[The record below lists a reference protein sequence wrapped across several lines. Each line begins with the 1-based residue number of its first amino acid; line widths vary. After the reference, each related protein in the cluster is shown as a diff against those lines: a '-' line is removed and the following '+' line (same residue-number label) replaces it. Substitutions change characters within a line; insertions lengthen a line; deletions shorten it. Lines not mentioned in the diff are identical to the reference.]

1 MEGLV
6 EGGSLVD
13 MLGAGQPTP
22 STPEDLSTTV
32 YQLHPVS
39 VK

>member
-1 MEGLV
+1 M

-22 STPEDLSTTV
+22 PPTPEDLSTTV
-32 YQLHPVS
+32 YRLHPVS